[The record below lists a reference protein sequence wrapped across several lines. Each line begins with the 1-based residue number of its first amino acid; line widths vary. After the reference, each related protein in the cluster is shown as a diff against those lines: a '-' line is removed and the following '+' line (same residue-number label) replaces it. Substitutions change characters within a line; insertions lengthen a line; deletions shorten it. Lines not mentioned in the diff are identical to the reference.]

1 MSDNFWPGRTPSIFW
16 GLYPTQFFGLQY
28 NVALHW
34 GLPAF
39 SELLRKLI
47 DRTWLRLWR
56 NYTFAS
62 SSWTNSRR
70 TVHKAF
76 SSWLASWLASPL
88 RFFLLHAKPDF
99 RCSHNFTGC
108 YGKPLTD
115 RPPSKDNI
123 TIPLRSFV
131 NFNGAYY
138 SWMRSCWDCFQRL
151 VWWMLHPATLSSSLS
166 SPELMGREVTRFR
179 RIKTFRCSRHFIS
192 WSQNLQVIDSTVLF

>member
-76 SSWLASWLASPL
+76 SSWLASWLASLL
-88 RFFLLHAKPDF
+88 RFFCFMQNPTSDVHTTSQAAMANRLPTVRHLKITSQ
-99 RCSHNFTGC
+99 SH
-108 YGKPLTD
+108 
-115 RPPSKDNI
+115 S
-123 TIPLRSFV
+123 
-131 NFNGAYY
+131 GA
-138 SWMRSCWDCFQRL
+138 
-151 VWWMLHPATLSSSLS
+151 SSI
-166 SPELMGREVTRFR
+166 LMGLITPRCAVVGIASKGWCDAPPRYTLIIVVFSRAR
-179 RIKTFRCSRHFIS
+179 GYTFQKDQNIS
-192 WSQNLQVIDSTVLF
+192 MQSTFYIMIS